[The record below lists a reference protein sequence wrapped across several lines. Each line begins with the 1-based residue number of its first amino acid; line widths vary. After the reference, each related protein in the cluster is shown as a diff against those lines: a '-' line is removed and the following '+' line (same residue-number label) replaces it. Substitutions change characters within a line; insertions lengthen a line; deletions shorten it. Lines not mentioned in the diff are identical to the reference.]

1 MANETVA
8 PSTGGNFGL
17 VGGIMT
23 GIADIANSIGSMV
36 SNSKNYKLSKEAYEW
51 NKDFSERQFQ
61 YSQDLQQQIF
71 GREDTAVQ
79 RRVADLEAAGFNKLL
94 SLGEGANAGNVVSSN
109 GASQISPAQM
119 GNPVQLKTKEAM
131 ENLNLIWNAMKMK
144 QDISQSKTQED
155 KIRSDIEVNESE
167 KDLNTSTARN
177 RDKDTEYYEQRKKE
191 SDSNISRNS
200 GYLNH
205 LEYQNEYLEE
215 QANQSRATQD
225 AIDMKILQDWFDYN
239 MYRGL
244 NLPSG
249 SYHEN
254 RFKNDSV
261 GFEAGIPGFGKFRF
275 QKTLPD
281 VFGNVARGV
290 SRFRNSGYPNK
301 NRNRR

>member
-1 MANETVA
+1 MRNLALRVLTELIMANETLA

-23 GIADIANSIGSMV
+23 GIADLANSIGSMV
-36 SNSKNYKLSKEAYEW
+36 SNSKNYELSKAAYEW

-61 YSQDLQQQIF
+61 YARDLQQQIF

-177 RDKDTEYYEQRKKE
+177 RDADTDYYEQRNKE
-191 SDSNISRNS
+191 SNSNISRNS

-205 LEYQNEYLEE
+205 LNYQNEYLEE

-249 SYHEN
+249 SLHYQG
-254 RFKNDSV
+254 KNNLRSWFMRGAINLGSHV
-261 GFEAGIPGFGKFRF
+261 G
-275 QKTLPD
+275 
-281 VFGNVARGV
+281 GNLG
-290 SRFRNSGYPNK
+290 NNLYPNK
-301 NRNRR
+301 NRSRK